1 MFGLSDAQKVQS
13 GTLMGDTDTST
24 KASHFDPTPFDTI
37 TSTKTQTS
45 AHTAPKQ
52 TQHTSSTQAASNILQ
67 PSPLF
72 PQSRTPAPI
81 KSMGKP
87 SNMLSTDPA
96 TASLMAKN
104 MSMLSSSTALGMRC
118 FSYIFGF
125 IGLLDSKLPSLFE
138 YK

>member
-37 TSTKTQTS
+37 TSTKAQTS

-52 TQHTSSTQAASNILQ
+52 TQPTSSTQAASNILQ

-72 PQSRTPAPI
+72 PQSRTTAPI

-87 SNMLSTDPA
+87 SNMLSSDPA

-125 IGLLDSKLPSLFE
+125 ISLLDFKLPSLFE